1 MERCRRHV
9 YRKTIDQKEYLLGD
23 PSRNEYIS
31 VGKFSKSFIM
41 LKFCLRHDL
50 NECLNIIFLPVHKS
64 FLVFCVE
71 SIEP

>member
-41 LKFCLRHDL
+41 LKFCLRYDL
-50 NECLNIIFLPVHKS
+50 NECLNRIFLPVHKS
-64 FLVFCVE
+64 FSAFCVE
-71 SIEP
+71 SNEP